1 VMPTH
6 VIDLINC
13 HGSLRK
19 YRPDPVPTETIEA
32 LVVAGQRASTSSN
45 LQMTSVVA
53 VTDAATR
60 TRLSALCGN
69 QAHIAQ
75 APVFLAWCADLQ
87 RLDRACELRGIDQ
100 VTDYVENFLVAAVDV
115 AIAAQNAALAA
126 ESLGLGICYIGSIRN
141 NTARVIELLELPR
154 LVFPVV
160 GMTIGWPAAQPMV
173 RPRLPISA
181 VLHWEKYDA
190 EPKDEEMLDYDRM
203 MIDTGI
209 YEGRQVPMPGKPEQ
223 MENYGWTE
231 HSARRVAKAWRTE
244 LREVLEQQGFGLK

>member
-1 VMPTH
+1 MPNA
-6 VIDLINC
+6 ILDLIHC
-13 HGSLRK
+13 HGSVRR
-19 YRPDPVPTETIEA
+19 YRPDPIPAETIEA
-32 LVVAGQRASTSSN
+32 LVLAGQRASTSSN

-53 VTDAATR
+53 VTEQATR
-60 TRLSALCGN
+60 ARLAELCGN

-75 APVFLAWCADLQ
+75 APVFLAWCADLK
-87 RLDRACELRGIDQ
+87 RLDRACELRDVDQ

-160 GMTIGWPAAQPMV
+160 GMTIGWPVAQPMI
-173 RPRLPISA
+173 RPRLPVSA
-181 VLHWEKYDA
+181 VLHWERYDPQPKDA
-190 EPKDEEMLDYDRM
+190 EMLEYDRM

-209 YEGRQVPMPGKPEQ
+209 YEGRQVPVPGKPEQ

>member
-1 VMPTH
+1 MPTP
-6 VIDLINC
+6 VFDLIHC
-13 HGSLRK
+13 HGSVRR
-19 YRPDPVPTETIEA
+19 YRPDPILAETIEA
-32 LVVAGQRASTSSN
+32 IVAAGQRASTSSN

-53 VTDAATR
+53 VTEAATR
-60 TRLSALCGN
+60 ARLSELCGG

-126 ESLGLGICYIGSIRN
+126 ESLGLGMCYIGSIRN
-141 NTARVIELLELPR
+141 NTASVIELLGLPR

-160 GMTIGWPAAQPMV
+160 GMTLGWPAAQPTI
-173 RPRLPISA
+173 RPRLPVSA
-181 VLHWEKYDA
+181 VLHWEKYDPQ
-190 EPKDEEMLDYDRM
+190 PKDEEMLEYDRM
-203 MIDTGI
+203 MVDTGI
-209 YEGRQVPMPGKPEQ
+209 YEGRQVPVPGKPEQ
-223 MENYGWTE
+223 MESYGWTE